1 MPPPAI
7 NVQPLDVGTTFRSQ
21 VYRTLK
27 HAIVEMDIYDHPG
40 EVRLDERQLSE
51 QLGVSRTPI
60 REALTL
66 LEQEGFVRLE
76 PRRGIFV
83 VRKTQQEIIEMIVA
97 WAALESMAARLAA
110 QRASDDE
117 IRSLW
122 DLFGAFEER
131 TVAEHKKEY
140 SDANI
145 AFHKAIIRISGARL
159 LQEMTDNLFIHIRA
173 IRKLTIGQDNRIE
186 RSIHDH
192 REIITAL
199 ERRDA
204 DLAERLS
211 REHTLG
217 LAEHVERH
225 GDFLDWLDQLSEPRP
240 RSDGG
245 LTVNMVGPRR

>member
-7 NVQPLDVGTTFRSQ
+7 NVQPLDVGATFRSR
-21 VYRTLK
+21 VYRALK
-27 HAIVEMDIYDHPG
+27 SAIVEMDIYDHPG
-40 EVRLDERQLSE
+40 EVRLDERQLSD

-83 VRKTQQEIIEMIVA
+83 VRKTKTEIIETIIA

-110 QRASDDE
+110 QRASDED
-117 IRSLW
+117 IRGLW
-122 DLFGAFEER
+122 TLFAAFEQR
-131 TVAEHKKEY
+131 NPSEHLKEY

-145 AFHKAIIRISGARL
+145 AFHKAIIRLSRAKM

-173 IRKLTIGQDNRIE
+173 IRKLTIAQDNRVE
-186 RSIHDH
+186 RSVHDH
-192 REIITAL
+192 HGIITAL

-204 DLAERLS
+204 DLAERLA
-211 REHTLG
+211 RDHTLG
-217 LAEHVERH
+217 LAEHVEKH
-225 GDFLDWLDQLSEPRP
+225 GDFLDWLNQLSDGRA
-240 RSDGG
+240 RGDGG
-245 LTVNMVGPRR
+245 FTVTLGAP

>member
-83 VRKTQQEIIEMIVA
+83 VRKTKQEIIEMIVA

-110 QRASDDE
+110 QRASDDD

-131 TVAEHKKEY
+131 SLSEHMKEY

-145 AFHKAIIRISGARL
+145 AFHKAIIRLSGARL
-159 LQEMTDNLFIHIRA
+159 LQDMTDNLFIHIRA
-173 IRKLTIGQDNRIE
+173 IRKLTIAQDNRME

-199 ERRDA
+199 EARDA

-211 REHTLG
+211 RDHTLG

-225 GDFLDWLDQLSEPRP
+225 GDFLDWLDQLSESRP
-240 RSDGG
+240 RGDGG
-245 LTVNMVGPRR
+245 FTVSLGAPRR